1 MEIYNPAQIVPYLTT
16 PDGQKVGL
24 FVLEIGIWNM
34 DDYNSKTVTHN
45 LGALYPYVLWA
56 SAMII
61 DDAETIYRPLDF
73 FLDLADPDL
82 RAGGIV
88 EISDTGVHLRRR
100 TGSVFDSALYNS
112 EATNRGY
119 LTLMV
124 KY

>member
-1 MEIYNPAQIVPYLTT
+1 MEIYNPAQVVPYLTT

-34 DDYNSKTVTHN
+34 ADYNTTGVTHN
-45 LGALYPYVLWA
+45 LGALAPYVLWA
-56 SAMII
+56 SAMIV
-61 DDAETIYRPLDF
+61 DDAETTYRPLDF

-88 EISDTGVHLRRR
+88 EITSTEVHLRRR
-100 TGSVFDSALYNS
+100 TGSVFDSVSYNS
-112 EATNRGY
+112 EVTNRGY

>member
-1 MEIYNPAQIVPYLTT
+1 MEIYNPAQVVPYLTT

-34 DDYNSKTVTHN
+34 DEYNTTGVTHN
-45 LGALYPYVLWA
+45 LGVLYPNVLWA
-56 SAMII
+56 SAMIF
-61 DDAETIYRPLDF
+61 DDSDLSYRPLDF

-88 EISDTGVHLRRR
+88 EITSTEVVLRRR
-100 TGSVFDSALYNS
+100 TGSVFDSVSYNS
-112 EATNRGY
+112 EISNRGY

>member
-34 DDYNSKTVTHN
+34 DDYNTTNVTHN
-45 LGALYPYVLWA
+45 LGALAPYVLWA
-56 SAMII
+56 SAMIV
-61 DDAETIYRPLDF
+61 DDAETSYRPLDF

-88 EISDTGVHLRRR
+88 EITSTEVHLRRR
-100 TGSVFDSALYNS
+100 TGSVFDSVLYNS
-112 EATNRGY
+112 ETTNRGY

>member
-24 FVLEIGIWNM
+24 FVLEIGVWNM
-34 DDYNSKTVTHN
+34 DDYNTTTVTHN
-45 LGALYPYVLWA
+45 LGALAPYVLWA
-56 SAMII
+56 SAMIV
-61 DDAETIYRPLDF
+61 DDAETSYRPLDF

-88 EISDTGVHLRRR
+88 EITSTEVHLRRR
-100 TGSVFDSALYNS
+100 TGSVFDSVSYNS
-112 EATNRGY
+112 EVTNRGY